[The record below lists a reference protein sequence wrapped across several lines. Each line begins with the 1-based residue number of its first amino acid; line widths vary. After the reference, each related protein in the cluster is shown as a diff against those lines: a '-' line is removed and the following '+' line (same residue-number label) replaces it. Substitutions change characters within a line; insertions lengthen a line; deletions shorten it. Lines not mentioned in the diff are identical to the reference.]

1 MTNNSFFLKQIL
13 LFGAGKSSG
22 ALIEQL
28 LNDALDN
35 QWNLV
40 VVDTIADLIQEKLQN
55 HASGNAV
62 VMDILDSNLRLELI
76 ERSELVISLLPPHL
90 HLLIAKDCLKASK
103 NLLTASY
110 IDDEMRRL
118 EPEIID
124 KGLFFLCEMGLDPGI
139 DHMSIMN
146 ILENINQK
154 GGVVSS
160 LISHCGG
167 LVAPESDN
175 NPWHY
180 KISWN
185 PRNVI
190 QAGKAGSVYKKE
202 GKIIEENYG
211 MIFNPNRLV
220 DINYR
225 DILLG
230 FYPNR
235 NSIPY
240 LSLYHLEHVDTFI
253 RTTLRFPAF
262 ISGWKNLI
270 ELKLTDDDMIYD
282 TNGLSIQEFFAKHF
296 SEVNFNQ
303 WLDTRLHLQM
313 NSSQQ
318 TLQDLENAT
327 TNDDRLIKSS
337 KLAEQME
344 TTNTLLKQLFFLGI
358 EDDLKLINL
367 GNRSVAEILQFILE
381 EKWKLAETDKDMV
394 VMLHEI
400 EYRLDNENYK
410 LKSELVII
418 GEDSRKTAMAKTVG
432 LPLAIVAKMILLGD
446 LKEIGLMIPTKKSI
460 YEPVLSELKKH
471 GIAFSETIVAC

>member
-1 MTNNSFFLKQIL
+1 MKQIL
-13 LFGAGKSSG
+13 LFGAGKSAG

-28 LNDALDN
+28 LKDAFEN
-35 QWNLV
+35 GWKLV
-40 VVDTIADLIQEKLQN
+40 VVDSNAELIQEKLQN
-55 HASGNAV
+55 HASGNSI
-62 VMDILDSNLRLELI
+62 VMDILDADLRLNLVE
-76 ERSELVISLLPPHL
+76 SSDLVISLLPPHL
-90 HLLIAKDCLKASK
+90 HLLVAKDCLKASK

-118 EPEIID
+118 ESEINE
-124 KGLFFLCEMGLDPGI
+124 KGLLFLCEMGLDPGI
-139 DHMSIMN
+139 DHMSIMD
-146 ILENINQK
+146 ILEKINQK

-167 LVAPESDN
+167 LVAPESDD

-190 QAGKAGSVYKKE
+190 QAGKAGAIYKKD
-202 GKIIEENYG
+202 GKTVEENYE
-211 MIFNPNRLV
+211 MIFNPDRLV

-225 DILLG
+225 DIQLG
-230 FYPNR
+230 YYPNR

-240 LSLYHLEHVDTFI
+240 LSLYHLEQVDTFI

-270 ELKLTDDDMIYD
+270 ELKLTDDNMVYD
-282 TNGLSIQEFFAKHF
+282 TDGLSIQAFFTKHF
-296 SEVNFNQ
+296 AEVDFNE
-303 WLDTRLHLQM
+303 WLDNQLKDQM
-313 NSSQQ
+313 NLSQQ

-327 TNDDRLIKSS
+327 TNDDRLNKSA

-344 TTNTLLKQLFFLGI
+344 ATNTLLKQLFFLGI
-358 EDDLKLINL
+358 EDDQKLINM
-367 GNRSVAEILQFILE
+367 GKRTVAEILQFILE

-400 EYRLDNENYK
+400 EYLLDNQTYK
-410 LKSELVII
+410 LKSEFVII

-432 LPLAIVAKMILLGD
+432 LPLAIASKMILLGE
-446 LKEIGLMIPTKKSI
+446 LKETGLMIPTKKSI
-460 YEPVLSELKKH
+460 YEPVLKELENH
-471 GIAFSETIVAC
+471 GIAFTESIVTC